1 MRIHQ
6 ICARLKYGD
15 AITNQVMRIHEAAT
29 SWGWESH
36 VYSTAHDDVMEEVN
50 EGLPEY
56 RRRYLKNRDDLLVF
70 HYSIYDKNH
79 EFYDDS
85 RNRRVFYY
93 HNITPPEFF
102 APYDAFMAE
111 YCRLGRDLIPNFRNC
126 DFAISDSEFNR
137 EELLEAGFDAES
149 TGVVPII
156 VDTGEMGGEYNRPLV
171 EELSDGRVNV
181 LFVGRIVPNKRVE
194 DVVDIFAH
202 YHHGI
207 NAHSRLFLV
216 GTTLLM
222 GYNQLI
228 ADAIYGRK
236 LQGRAIMPGWPAG
249 VPDADLRAYYRAA
262 HVFITCS
269 MHEGFCVPLLESMY
283 FGVPILAR
291 ESSAIPYT
299 LGGAGICFKEVDPPV
314 VAEAIEELA
323 TNEELRSL
331 LAARGRARM
340 EDFHPSRALKAL
352 REYLSRFE

>member
-6 ICARLKYGD
+6 ICARLKFGD
-15 AITNQVMRIHEAAT
+15 AITNQVMSIHEAAT

-36 VYSTAHDDVMEEVN
+36 IYSTAHDDVMEKVN

-56 RRRYLKNRDDLLVF
+56 HKHYRRNRDDLLVY
-70 HYSIYDKNH
+70 HHSIYDENH
-79 EFYDDS
+79 VFYDDS

-102 APYDAFMAE
+102 APYDAFMAD
-111 YCRLGRDLIPNFRNC
+111 YCRRGRDLIPDFRNC

-137 EELLEAGFDAES
+137 EELLEAGFDADR

-156 VDTGEMGGEYNRPLV
+156 VDTGEMGGEYNHELV
-171 EELSDGRVNV
+171 EELSDGKVNV

-222 GYNQLI
+222 GYNRVI
-228 ADAIYGRK
+228 AQSISDRK
-236 LQGRAIMPGWPAG
+236 LQGKAIMPGWPAG
-249 VPDADLRAYYRAA
+249 VSDADLRAYYRAA
-262 HVFITCS
+262 RVFITCS
-269 MHEGFCVPLLESMY
+269 LHEGFCVPLLESMY
-283 FGVPILAR
+283 FGVPVLAR
-291 ESSAIPYT
+291 DSSAIPYT
-299 LGGAGICFKEVDPPV
+299 LGGAGICFRELDPPV
-314 VAEAIEELA
+314 VAEALGELA
-323 TNEELRSL
+323 TNDALRST
-331 LAARGRARM
+331 LAARGRDRL
-340 EDFHPSRALKAL
+340 EDFRPQHALQSL